1 MKVVMRQV
9 ILLLGGLFLFSIFVC
24 PTVAFAQ
31 ESSATESANGETNTA
46 LLENGVDTIVEPKMF
61 EVGVVIRV
69 LEEQTF
75 AVEGTTVH
83 VQRLEVQNNTT
94 GEISEVQVGNE
105 FQPLVAAQKYSVG
118 DKIILSSQTD
128 YESNEYTV
136 VVDRYR
142 IPILVVLVILFFVTV
157 AAVGGLRGALSILG
171 MFSTFG
177 ILGWFLL
184 PQILAGANPVTMSVV
199 AAIISAAVT
208 IYLAHGWSNKS
219 HVAFGS
225 IVVVL
230 GVVIVLSNF
239 VVKATHLLGL
249 GDEQA
254 YFLQFAEYGNIHL
267 QGLFLAGIII
277 GAFGVLD
284 DIVVAQVSVVGQLMV
299 ANKKLTRQELYFSAL
314 EVGKDH
320 VASLVNTLVLA
331 YAGTS
336 LPLFLLV
343 FVDTGIPLWV
353 KINDQVIAEEIVRT
367 LTGSIGLVLAVPVTT
382 LLAVFFLDKKS
393 VKHEHFHTH

>member
-142 IPILVVLVILFFVTV
+142 IPILVTLVILFFITVT
-157 AAVGGLRGALSILG
+157 AVGGIRGALSILG
-171 MFSTFG
+171 MFATFG

-199 AAIISAAVT
+199 AAIISAAIT
-208 IYLAHGWSNKS
+208 IYLAHGWCNKS

-284 DIVVAQVSVVGQLMV
+284 DIVVAQVSVVGQLLA
-299 ANKKLTRQELYFSAL
+299 ANKKLSRQELYFSAL

-393 VKHEHFHTH
+393 LKHEHIHTH